1 MSRTILV
8 TAIGSFS
15 AAVVVRKYKEEG
27 FRVIGCD
34 IYPAEWIATSTEV
47 DRFYQAPLAADSQ
60 KFGAFLE
67 KVCRENEVDYLI
79 PLTDV
84 EVDAVQEFIWDFCCL
99 TH

>member
-34 IYPAEWIATSTEV
+34 IYPAEWIGFIKRPWRRILKS
-47 DRFYQAPLAADSQ
+47 
-60 KFGAFLE
+60 LE
-67 KVCRENEVDYLI
+67 L
-79 PLTDV
+79 
-84 EVDAVQEFIWDFCCL
+84 F
-99 TH
+99 